1 MNNENILN
9 IPNDFSKV
17 NSMPSDPPNSTA
29 YIKQT
34 QNSNCFAMVYPI
46 NSNSAMP
53 YDNIKIVIDQIH
65 DSLAEDQGL
74 IEVVS
79 GHTNMSNKYIY
90 SIIKTQLNPSGMQY
104 TLTMNIDK
112 NNYSICVQSFFDEI
126 GDTGLRDSIILNKL
140 ANDGMI
146 TLPEMEGWLKDPY
159 DPNFKRGILKNFS
172 ENKEFDKYFPQHPLS
187 ETRNLIKYII
197 EHN

>member
-1 MNNENILN
+1 MNDDILLNMPNE
-9 IPNDFSKV
+9 FSRV
-17 NSMPSDPPNSTA
+17 NSMPNDPPNSIA
-29 YIKQT
+29 YLKQT

-46 NSNSAMP
+46 NNNSAMP
-53 YDNIKIVIDQIH
+53 YDDIKTVIDEIH

-74 IEVVS
+74 IEVLS
-79 GHTNMSNKYIY
+79 GQTNMHNKYIY
-90 SIIKTQLNPSGMQY
+90 SIIKTQLNPVGMQY
-104 TLTMNIDK
+104 GLTMNIDK
-112 NNYSICVQSFFDEI
+112 KNYSICIQSFFDEA

-140 ANDGMI
+140 VNDGMI

-159 DPNFKRGILKNFS
+159 DSNFKKGILKNYS

-187 ETRNLIKYII
+187 EARDLIKYII